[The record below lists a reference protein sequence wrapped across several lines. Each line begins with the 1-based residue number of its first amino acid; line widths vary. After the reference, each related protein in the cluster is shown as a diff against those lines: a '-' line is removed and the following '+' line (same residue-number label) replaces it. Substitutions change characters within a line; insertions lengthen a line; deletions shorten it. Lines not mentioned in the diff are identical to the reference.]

1 MELSERMSDEQVAGF
16 FNLKGKVAL
25 ITGGGGALGGA
36 IARGFAIRGAD
47 VALGDFSMTAM
58 EPVAEEV
65 KARGQQTLAIACDVV
80 DEVSVQNM
88 VVQVVEEFGNL
99 DVLVTAA
106 GIANRIPTE
115 KMPVE
120 EWQRIMDVNVR
131 GTFLCCQKAGIQMIE
146 QGGGKIITIGS
157 VRGFQGNPGGYSGYT
172 TSKAAVHGLTKQ
184 LATEWAKYKI
194 NVNSIAPALFQTPLT
209 KQVLEDPDLYAFH
222 MARIPWGRI
231 AIPDDFV
238 GAAIFLASDASDFMT
253 GAILNVD
260 GGWIAS

>member
-1 MELSERMSDEQVAGF
+1 MESVERMSDERVAGF
-16 FNLKGKVAL
+16 FDLKGKAIL

-36 IARGFAIRGAD
+36 LARGFAIHGAD
-47 VALGDFSMTAM
+47 VALADFSADAM

-65 KARGQQTLAIACDVV
+65 RARGCRSLAIPVDVV
-80 DEVSVQNM
+80 DETSVQNM
-88 VVQVVEEFGNL
+88 VDQVAGAFGHL

-115 KMPVE
+115 EMPVE
-120 EWQRIMDVNVR
+120 VWQRTMDVNVR
-131 GTFLCCQKAGIQMIE
+131 GTFLACQKAGIQMIE

-184 LATEWAKYKI
+184 LATEWAKYHI

-209 KQVLEDPDLYAFH
+209 RQVMEDPTLYNFH
-222 MARIPWGRI
+222 MGRIPMGRI
-231 AIPDDFV
+231 AVPDDFI
-238 GAAIFLASDASDFMT
+238 GAALFLASDASDFMT
-253 GAILNVD
+253 GVIMNVD